1 MRRRV
6 MGVKLIDGSGVILAA
21 STRGMKV
28 DLKRAGL
35 RDAPCIMRIGVD
47 GQIKEWASPWT

>member
-1 MRRRV
+1 MRRV
-6 MGVKLIDGSGVILAA
+6 MGVKLIDSSGVILAA